1 MTKSYSIFIDM
12 KNRFSCQNLIH
23 KIDILHIKKKTP
35 SLLCIRQQVWLLP
48 ASFIFSYYFHL
59 HTVIIISL
67 CRSNFPFFLILSFDQ
82 FHVYILEYSQSN
94 EERIDLYISGMK
106 LELFTLKIV
115 NKCWELLFYIIT
127 ISLSFSIDAHVPLMS
142 STSCFLFSLTTH
154 APIACE
160 SFSWAIYTERRAKES
175 KSFVIFSSFIFFSL
189 QKISC

>member
-1 MTKSYSIFIDM
+1 MHTSASVIASRVFYF
-12 KNRFSCQNLIH
+12 F
-23 KIDILHIKKKTP
+23 
-35 SLLCIRQQVWLLP
+35 LL
-48 ASFIFSYYFHL
+48 
-59 HTVIIISL
+59 
-67 CRSNFPFFLILSFDQ
+67 FPFTHCHHHFLMPLKFPFLILSFDQ